1 MLLEDELKLYKTKK
15 GTKERIER
23 EGNRMQEEYK
33 KDKLY
38 QKKIEKNIKIFM
50 KNKIMINIIL
60 KKIMKNTLLKMI
72 QKIII

>member
-38 QKKIEKNIKIFM
+38 QKKIEKNIKIFIT
-50 KNKIMINIIL
+50 KL
-60 KKIMKNTLLKMI
+60 
-72 QKIII
+72 